1 MIKTIAGYHIQE
13 QLYESGNSLVYR
25 GRWAKE
31 GQSVILKML
40 KHPHP
45 PPEKI
50 SWFRREYELIHGL
63 DLEGIIN
70 AYALTTDQHRP
81 VMVLED
87 FGGESLKLHLEKRSE
102 KRFTLTEFFP
112 LAEQIVDI
120 LDQLHRQHI
129 THQGVNPSNIVWN
142 SRTGQVKLIDFGVS
156 TALTHENLLL
166 RNSSIGEGTLA
177 YISPEQTGRMNQAID
192 DRTDWYSLGVTFYE
206 FLTGRLPFPSADTL
220 ALIHAHIAKDPP
232 APHELVAD
240 VPQPLSTFVMKLMAK
255 NAENRYQSAYGLK
268 RDLEECWRQWKDTG
282 RITPF
287 LLGQHDVPV
296 QFHIP
301 QKLYGREAAL
311 DTLLAAFE
319 RVHRGTSEL
328 ILVAGPTGVGKSA
341 LAQEI
346 DQFISRHG
354 GYFITGKCDQLHN
367 NIPYAPLV
375 QAFRSLVRQLLMESE
390 AQLAIWREK
399 LLAAFRLNGQ
409 VLIDLLPEVA
419 LIVGPQ
425 PSVPALPP
433 AEAQNRLHLV
443 FHNFIRVFTKVD
455 HPLIL
460 FLDDLQ
466 WVDAASLQLV
476 RLLMTTLDNRYLLV
490 IGAYRDAE
498 VQETHPLRLVLDAI
512 RKAEGTVRQIILQPL
527 DLTSIRQ
534 LTADTLACSL
544 DRAAALAALLF
555 AKTHGNPF
563 FVREFLKSLYAE
575 ELLTPDFRNGGW
587 QWDLARIQAHNTTDN
602 LIELLSAKLR
612 KLRGQTQQVVKLAA
626 CIGNQFDLHTLAI
639 VYERSIAE
647 TMANLWEALE
657 EGLVLALGDT
667 YKIITLEVQELV
679 ENVSVNYKF
688 AHDRIQQA
696 AYALIPEMEKQSV
709 HRQIGRLLLQNTPL
723 DERERNIF
731 DVVNHLNI
739 GREFVTD
746 QAERG
751 ELVDLNLLAGRR
763 AKAAVAYEAAFNY
776 FQSGVAVLDK
786 DCWKRQYDSALTL
799 HVEAAEAAYL
809 SGSFEQAKHLI
820 AIVLQQARTLLDKVR
835 AYEVS
840 LRASAAQHKPQEAIE
855 TGLHILELLG
865 VAFPVRLSRA
875 DTLWTL
881 EETQRALA
889 EKDVEELIKL
899 PEMTDPDK
907 IAAMRILSIISHSA
921 YVGSPELV
929 HLIACRMVNLSIAY
943 GNTSLSAQAYATYGG
958 LICCGILGDMDIGH
972 RFGKLALAVVERF
985 RASSLKARTLFMV
998 NSFIRPWKEHIKAT
1012 LPPLLEGYQSGLQ
1025 TGDLL
1030 SAALCAFDY
1039 GFQAYWSGQELSG
1052 LERDLAKYSNA
1063 INQLRQKQL
1072 LYVNELYRQAVLN
1085 LLGKVENPRR
1095 LIGES
1100 YNEEEMLPHHL
1111 QAHDRN
1117 ALCQIYLNK
1126 LLLCYLFHDYP
1137 QASKN
1142 AALAEAHLDGLVAT
1156 AAVPAFYLYDSLT
1169 RLALLSGLQ
1178 EESEQTG
1185 FLEKVAANQEKI
1197 QLWARHAPMN
1207 YLHKFYLVEAE
1218 RARVLGNDREAR
1230 ECYDEAITMAQ
1241 AHEYVNEEALIY
1253 ELAGRFY
1260 FAKGQSHLARYYL
1273 HDAHYAY
1280 LRWGA
1285 LAKVQD
1291 LEKNYPQF
1299 FETQVASGV
1308 HHPVALIPAFGTEPH
1323 MSTTLDAQSVLKAS
1337 QAIAGEIVLD
1347 RLLTKLMRI
1356 VIENAGAQR
1365 GVLILE
1371 KDGQLVIEVE
1381 GTIERD
1387 DVIVLR
1393 PLLVEEC
1400 PDLPAALVRY
1410 VERTK
1415 ETVVLSDATQDT
1427 VLAADPYITKKRP
1440 KSALCAPLVR
1450 QGKLIGILYLENNL
1464 TTGAFTPDRVE
1475 VLNMLS
1481 AEAAISI
1488 ENARLYHSLEEANER
1503 LADYSKNLEQKVE
1516 ERTRAL
1522 QEKNW
1527 ELEIANQQ
1535 VQEASRRKSQF
1546 LAGMSHELRTPMNAI
1561 LGFTRLVLRRA
1572 GDLLPERQR
1581 DNLVKVRESADHL
1594 LGLINQLLDLSR
1606 LESGHMEIHPEPLD
1620 VKQLIVACCELV
1632 SPLVKPDVQL
1642 TQKIAE
1648 TIGEACTDEE
1658 GLRHVVINLLSNAIK
1673 FTDVGE
1679 VMVQVQAERQSHNDA
1694 TLVITV
1700 ADTGIGIPADA
1711 LDTIFEEFQQVE
1723 GGTQKREGTGLGLP
1737 IAKRWVE
1744 LLGGSI
1750 EVESELGKGSTFTV
1764 SIPVVYREQGAST
1777 ESMTQ

>member
-1 MIKTIAGYHIQE
+1 MKTIAGYHIQE
-13 QLYESGNSLVYR
+13 QIYESENSLVYR
-25 GRWAKE
+25 GRQAKE
-31 GQSVILKML
+31 SQSVILKML
-40 KHPHP
+40 KQSHP

-50 SWFRREYELIHGL
+50 SRFQREYELIHGL
-63 DLEGIIN
+63 DLEGVIK
-70 AYALTTDQHRP
+70 AHALTTDQHHP

-87 FGGESLKLHLEKRSE
+87 FGGESLKLHLGKRSE
-102 KRFTLTEFFP
+102 KRFTLAEFFP

-120 LDQLHRQHI
+120 LDQLHQQHI
-129 THQGVNPSNIVWN
+129 AHQGVNPSNIVW
-142 SRTGQVKLIDFGVS
+142 SPRTGQVKLIDFGVS

-166 RNSSIGEGTLA
+166 RDSSIEEGTLA
-177 YISPEQTGRMNQAID
+177 YISPEQTGRMNQALD

-206 FLTGRLPFPSADTL
+206 FLTGRLPFPTADTL

-232 APHELVAD
+232 PPHELVSD
-240 VPQPLSTFVMKLMAK
+240 IPQLLSALVMKLMAK
-255 NAENRYQSAYGLK
+255 NAEDRYQSAYGLK
-268 RDLEECWRQWKDTG
+268 RDLEECQRQWKDMG
-282 RITPF
+282 RIAPF
-287 LLGQHDVPV
+287 RLGQHDIPIR
-296 QFHIP
+296 FHVP

-311 DTLLAAFE
+311 DTLLAAVD
-319 RVHRGTSEL
+319 RVKRGASEL
-328 ILVAGPTGVGKSA
+328 MLVSGPAGVGKSA
-341 LAQEI
+341 LVQEV
-346 DQFISRHG
+346 DKRISRQC

-390 AQLAIWREK
+390 AELTSWREH
-399 LLAAFRLNGQ
+399 LLAAFGLNGQ
-409 VLIDLLPEVA
+409 VIIDLLPEVA

-425 PSVPALPP
+425 PAVPALPP
-433 AEAQNRLHLV
+433 AEAQNRLHVV
-443 FHNFIRVFTKVD
+443 FHNFIRVFTKTE
-455 HPLIL
+455 HPLVL

-476 RLLMTTLDNRYLLV
+476 RLLMTAPDNRYLLV
-490 IGAYRDAE
+490 IGAYRDTE
-498 VQETHPLRLVLDAI
+498 VPETHPLRLALDAI
-512 RKAEGTVRQIILQPL
+512 RNAESAVLQIVLQPL
-527 DLTSIRQ
+527 DLASMRQ
-534 LTADTLACSL
+534 LTADALACSL

-563 FVREFLKSLYAE
+563 FVHEFLKLLYAE
-575 ELLTPDFRNGGW
+575 DLLTPDFRNGGW
-587 QWDLARIQAHNTTDN
+587 QWDLASIQAHDTADN
-602 LIELLSAKLR
+602 LVELLSAKLR
-612 KLRGQTQQVVKLAA
+612 KLREQTQQVVKFAA

-639 VYERSIAE
+639 VYERSLAE
-647 TMANLWEALE
+647 TAANLWEALE
-657 EGLVLALGDT
+657 EGLVLPLGDT
-667 YKIITLEVQELV
+667 YKIVTLEAQELV
-679 ENVSVNYKF
+679 ENVSANYKF

-696 AYALIPEMEKQSV
+696 AYALIPEMERQRV
-709 HRQIGRLLLQNTPL
+709 HRQIGRLLLQNTPV
-723 DERERNIF
+723 DERDRNIF
-731 DVVNHLNI
+731 DIANHLNL
-739 GREFVTD
+739 GREFVND
-746 QAERG
+746 QAERD
-751 ELVDLNLLAGRR
+751 ELVALNILAGRR
-763 AKAAVAYEAAFNY
+763 AKAAAAYEAAFNY
-776 FQSGVAVLDK
+776 FQSGLTVLNE
-786 DCWKRQYDSALTL
+786 DCWERQYDSALTL

-809 SGSFEQAKHLI
+809 SGGFGQAKQLI

-855 TGLHILELLG
+855 TGLQVLELLG
-865 VAFPVRLSRA
+865 MALSPRPSRA

-889 EKDVEELIKL
+889 GKDVEGLIDL
-899 PEMTDPDK
+899 PEMTDPYK
-907 IAAMRILSIISHSA
+907 VAAMRILASISHSA

-929 HLIACRMVNLSIAY
+929 HLIVCRMVNLSVGY

-958 LICCGILGDMDIGH
+958 LICCGILGAMDVGH
-972 RFGKLALAVVERF
+972 RFGTLALAVVERL
-985 RASSLKARTLFMV
+985 RASNLKARTTFMV

-1012 LPPLLEGYQSGLQ
+1012 LQPLLEGYQSGLQ

-1039 GFQAYWSGQELSG
+1039 GFQAYWSGQELIG

-1085 LLGKVENPRR
+1085 LLGKAEDPRR

-1100 YNEEEMLPHHL
+1100 YDEEEMLPHHL
-1111 QAHDRN
+1111 KAHDRN

-1126 LLLCYLFHDYP
+1126 FLLCYVFHDYP
-1137 QASKN
+1137 QAGKN
-1142 AALAEAHLDGLVAT
+1142 AALAEAHLDSLVGT

-1169 RLALLSGLQ
+1169 RLALLPDVQ
-1178 EESEQTG
+1178 ASEHTD
-1185 FLEKVAANQEKI
+1185 FLEKIAVNQEKM
-1197 QLWARHAPMN
+1197 QFWAQHAPMN

-1218 RARVLGNDREAR
+1218 RARVLRKDGEAR
-1230 ECYDEAITMAQ
+1230 EFYDKAITL
-1241 AHEYVNEEALIY
+1241 AHDNEYLNEEALAY

-1260 FAKGQSHLARYYL
+1260 LARGQSHLARYYL

-1280 LRWGA
+1280 RRWGA

-1299 FETQVASGV
+1299 FETRVVSDV
-1308 HHPVALIPAFGTEPH
+1308 HQPVSNIPAPSTEPP
-1323 MSTTLDAQSVLKAS
+1323 MSTTLDARSVLKAS

-1371 KDGQLVIEVE
+1371 KDGQLMIEAE

-1387 DVIVLR
+1387 DVIVLQ
-1393 PLLVEEC
+1393 PLPVEER
-1400 PDLPAALVRY
+1400 PDLPAAIVRY

-1415 ETVVLSDATQDT
+1415 ETVVLSDATRET
-1427 VLAADPYITKKRP
+1427 VLAADPYITKKQP

-1450 QGKLIGILYLENNL
+1450 QGKLTGILYLENNL
-1464 TTGAFTPDRVE
+1464 TAGAFTPDRVE
-1475 VLNMLS
+1475 ILNMLS

-1488 ENARLYHSLEEANER
+1488 ENARLYLSLEEANER
-1503 LADYSKNLEQKVE
+1503 LADYSKNLEQRVE
-1516 ERTRAL
+1516 ERTQAL

-1606 LESGHMEIHPEPLD
+1606 LEAGRMEIHPEPFD
-1620 VKQLIVACCELV
+1620 VKQFIVACCEMV
-1632 SPLVKPDVQL
+1632 SPLVKSGVHLKQE
-1642 TQKIAE
+1642 IAD
-1648 TIGEACTDEE
+1648 TIGEAYLDEE

-1673 FTDVGE
+1673 FTDAGE
-1679 VMVQVQAERQSHNDA
+1679 VVVRAQVERQANDDA
-1694 TLVITV
+1694 TLVVTV
-1700 ADTGIGIPADA
+1700 ADTGVGIPADA

-1723 GGTQKREGTGLGLP
+1723 GGVQKREGTGLGLP
-1737 IAKRWVE
+1737 IAKKWVE

-1750 EVESELGKGSTFTV
+1750 GVESEPGKGSTFTV
-1764 SIPVVYREQGAST
+1764 RIPVVYREQETLT
-1777 ESMTQ
+1777 ESVAQ